1 MTYLKEQSTVF
12 KGFLSVKRYEIGIY
26 LAMILI
32 FGALFI
38 LGRLPLEFYFYGV
51 LLTGFLFTGYLIAQF
66 TQYNNRYKTLKY
78 IEIQPLTVLKELKT
92 SIDPSEKY
100 LLEEIQHL
108 MEQIDEFRYSQQEKN
123 TEQMDYF
130 TLWLHQIKTPIAAM
144 SLLMQ
149 QNKEN
154 PQLTKKVQQEL
165 IRVEN
170 YTHMALNYL
179 KLEQAEK
186 ELDLGKV
193 DLDRVI
199 KRTLKKFS
207 ILFIYNR
214 IALDYQPLEK
224 SVLSDENWLLIL
236 VEQILSN
243 SLKYTPEN
251 GTIKIYMDPHK
262 ENQLIIEDTGIGIRS
277 EDLPKIFEKGYS
289 GWNGKIQE
297 KSTGLG
303 LFLSKKICQRLGHK
317 LTVQSEIGKGTI
329 ISIDLNQ
336 ENLEIFG

>member
-1 MTYLKEQSTVF
+1 MTRPGQHRKLIKA
-12 KGFLSVKRYEIGIY
+12 FLSVKRYEIGIY
-26 LAMILI
+26 VGLMLT
-32 FGALFI
+32 FGSLFI

-51 LLTGFLFTGYLIAQF
+51 LFTGFFFLGFLLFHF
-66 TQYNNRYKTLKY
+66 FRYQKRYRSLEY
-78 IEIQPLTVLKELKT
+78 IESQPLAVLRELET

-100 LLEEIQHL
+100 ILEEIEFL
-108 MEQIDEFRYSQQEKN
+108 LEQLTEEKLLQQEKN

-144 SLLMQ
+144 SLLVQ
-149 QNKEN
+149 QNQEN
-154 PQLTKKVQQEL
+154 PLLTKKVRQEL
-165 IRVEN
+165 IRVED

-179 KLEQAEK
+179 KLDQTGK
-186 ELDLGKV
+186 ELNLGEV
-193 DLDRVI
+193 DLDQLI
-199 KRTLKKFS
+199 KKALKKFS

-214 IALDYQPLEK
+214 ISLDYQPLQQT
-224 SVLSDENWLLIL
+224 VLSDEKWLFVL

-243 SLKYTPEN
+243 SLKYTPEQ
-251 GTIKIYMDPHK
+251 GVIKIYMEPDQ
-262 ENQLIIEDTGIGIRS
+262 ENQLIIEDSGIGIRS

-317 LTVQSEIGKGTI
+317 LDIQSRLGQGTVVRINLK
-329 ISIDLNQ
+329 Q
-336 ENLEIFG
+336 EKLEIF

>member
-1 MTYLKEQSTVF
+1 MTNLKEQSVLLRA
-12 KGFLSVKRYEIGIY
+12 FLSAKRYEIGIY
-26 LAMILI
+26 LSMVLI
-32 FGALFI
+32 FGILFI

-51 LLTGFLFTGYLIAQF
+51 LLTGFLFLSFLIIQSV
-66 TQYNNRYKTLKY
+66 QYTKRYTILKY
-78 IEIQPLTVLKELKT
+78 IETQPLTVLKELEQ

-100 LLEEIQHL
+100 LLGEINHL
-108 MEQIDEFRYSQQEKN
+108 MTQIEELRYSQQEKN

-154 PQLTKKVQQEL
+154 PVLSKKVQQQL

-179 KLEQAEK
+179 KLEQSGK
-186 ELDLGKV
+186 ELDLDKV
-193 DLDRVI
+193 DLDLVI
-199 KRTLKKFS
+199 KKTLKKFS
-207 ILFIYNR
+207 IIFIYNR
-214 IALDYQPLEK
+214 ITLDYQPLGK
-224 SVLSDENWLLIL
+224 SVLSDEKWLLIL

-251 GTIKIYMDPHK
+251 GHIKIYMDPLK
-262 ENQLIIEDTGIGIRS
+262 EKKLIIEDNGIGIRS

-303 LFLSKKICQRLGHK
+303 LFLSKKICQRLGHT
-317 LTVQSEIGKGTI
+317 LNIQSK
-329 ISIDLNQ
+329 LNQ
-336 ENLEIFG
+336 GTMVRINLDQEKLEIF

>member
-1 MTYLKEQSTVF
+1 MTYLKEQSTILIS
-12 KGFLSVKRYEIGIY
+12 FLSVKRYEIGIY
-26 LAMILI
+26 VSMIFI
-32 FGALFI
+32 YGILFI
-38 LGRLPLEFYFYGV
+38 LGRLPLEFYFYGI
-51 LLTGFLFTGYLIAQF
+51 LLTLFLFLGFLIVQF
-66 TQYNNRYKTLKY
+66 VRYNQRYKILKY
-78 IEIQPLTVLKELKT
+78 IETQPLTVLKELKT
-92 SIDPSEKY
+92 SVDPSEKF
-100 LLEEIQHL
+100 LLEEIDQL
-108 MEQIDEFRYSQQEKN
+108 IEDIEEFRYSQQEKN

-154 PQLTKKVQQEL
+154 PALAKKVQQEL

-186 ELDLGKV
+186 ELDLDEV
-193 DLDRVI
+193 NLDRVI
-199 KRTLKKFS
+199 KKALKKYS

-214 IALDYQPLEK
+214 IKLDYQPLKK
-224 SVLSDENWLLIL
+224 SELSDENWLLIL
-236 VEQILSN
+236 IEQILSN
-243 SLKYTPEN
+243 SLKYTPEE
-251 GTIKIYMDPHK
+251 GTIKIYMDPHL

-303 LFLSKKICQRLGHK
+303 LFLSKRICQRLGHK
-317 LTVQSEIGKGTI
+317 LTIQSEVGQGTRV
-329 ISIDLNQ
+329 SIDLNRKTV
-336 ENLEIFG
+336 EIF